1 MINFEKIA
9 ATYYDIIESQ
19 LLIIA
24 SISELPDDLYDELQE
39 EKIRVISNAML
50 VIQAV
55 QKSLLI
61 WKNK

>member
-1 MINFEKIA
+1 MIDFEKIGT
-9 ATYYDIIESQ
+9 TYFDIIESQ

-61 WKNK
+61 WKQK

>member
-1 MINFEKIA
+1 MIDFDKIGT
-9 ATYYDIIESQ
+9 TYFDIIESQ
-19 LLIIA
+19 LIIIA

-61 WKNK
+61 WKQK

>member
-1 MINFEKIA
+1 MIDFEKIGT
-9 ATYYDIIESQ
+9 TYFDIIESQ
-19 LLIIA
+19 LIIIA
-24 SISELPDDLYDELQE
+24 SITELPDDLYDELQE

-61 WKNK
+61 WKQK